1 MIVSTK
7 YAMDKGMCLPE
18 GVSKLLVLV
27 QKYKMNEMCTVL
39 DSGDMALKE
48 MNAIQRI
55 KIGNPNDSSHFWVK
69 VSLDPLP

>member
-39 DSGDMALKE
+39 DSGRHGPERNECDTK
-48 MNAIQRI
+48 NKDR
-55 KIGNPNDSSHFWVK
+55 
-69 VSLDPLP
+69 